1 MIREANKFDI
11 PEITQMMREFR
22 DCSDFAEIKGA
33 DDEEYFARLL
43 HSIFA
48 GIGKIFYQEGKG
60 LLMCI
65 VMPSIWSDKVF
76 VLHEL
81 AWYVRP
87 EWRKGST
94 AYRLFD
100 AYINYGKALKEE
112 GRIAYFTMT
121 KLDVSPDLDYS
132 RYGFRKKDENWI
144 Q

>member
-1 MIREANKFDI
+1 MIREANKFDL
-11 PEITQMMREFR
+11 PEIAQMMREFR
-22 DCSDFAEIKGA
+22 DSADFPEIKNA
-33 DDEEYFARLL
+33 DDEEYLGKLL
-43 HSIFA
+43 QSIFA
-48 GIGKIFYQEGKG
+48 GTGKIFYREGKG

-65 VMPSIWSDKVF
+65 VMPSIWSDKIF

-94 AYRLFD
+94 GYRLFD
-100 AYINYGKALKEE
+100 AYMQYGKSLKES